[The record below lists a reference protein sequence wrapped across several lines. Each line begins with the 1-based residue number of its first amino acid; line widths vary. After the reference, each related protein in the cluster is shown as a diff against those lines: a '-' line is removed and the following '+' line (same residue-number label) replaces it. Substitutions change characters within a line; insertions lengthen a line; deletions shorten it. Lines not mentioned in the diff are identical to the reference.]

1 MSIPAR
7 KKPDWLDRAVAAL
20 LDGKTKVE
28 AARIAGV
35 TRQQL
40 HNVLKTLPDISNVW
54 PEKVKA

>member
-28 AARIAGV
+28 AARAAGV

-40 HNVLKTLPDISNVW
+40 HNVLKTLPDISAVR
-54 PEKVKA
+54 PEKVKS